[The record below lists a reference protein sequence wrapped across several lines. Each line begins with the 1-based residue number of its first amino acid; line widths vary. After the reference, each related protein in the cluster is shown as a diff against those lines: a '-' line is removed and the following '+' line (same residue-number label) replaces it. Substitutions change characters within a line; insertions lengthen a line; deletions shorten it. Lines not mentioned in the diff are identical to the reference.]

1 MQVNLAQS
9 VRSFEFK
16 ILDFGQRN
24 FEKHGANIPPTYFL
38 EVFREWDKVKTDYK
52 IIQAH
57 REVGA
62 FSIATLCLRIGRDV
76 FEEN

>member
-16 ILDFGQRN
+16 ILDFEQRN
-24 FEKHGANIPPTYFL
+24 FEKHGANTRPTYFL
-38 EVFREWDKVKTDYK
+38 EVFIEWDKVKTDYK

-62 FSIATLCLRIGRDV
+62 FSIATPCLRIGRDV
-76 FEEN
+76 FDET